1 MGNGHFTIDRER
13 QERMLDRIDEILRIR
28 GAQDGLRS
36 RQDVI
41 FFAVDEL
48 WRKVL
53 ASRSADLDR
62 HCAWRN
68 NLK

>member
-1 MGNGHFTIDRER
+1 MSNGHFTFDRER
-13 QERMLDRIDEILRIR
+13 QERMLDRIEEILRIR
-28 GAQDGLRS
+28 GAQDGLKS

-53 ASRSADLDR
+53 VSRSADLDR
-62 HCAWRN
+62 HCVCRT